1 MLLQLLEI
9 LQQNPQIST
18 AARLLE
24 RCRGEKFHS
33 HLEKLVNEP
42 LDFDDADKLKA
53 DFQGILN
60 TLKADAENARYAL
73 LTSKPFN
80 QLSASERDELKAYK
94 RS

>member
-1 MLLQLLEI
+1 MFYWCWPVLL
-9 LQQNPQIST
+9 P
-18 AARLLE
+18 AVY
-24 RCRGEKFHS
+24 CRVENFYP
-33 HLEKLVNEP
+33 HLEKLVKEP